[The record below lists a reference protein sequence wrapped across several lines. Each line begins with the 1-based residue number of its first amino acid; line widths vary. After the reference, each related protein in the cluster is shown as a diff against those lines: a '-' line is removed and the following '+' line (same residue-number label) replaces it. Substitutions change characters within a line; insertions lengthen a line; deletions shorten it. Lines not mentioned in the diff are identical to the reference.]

1 MVTVL
6 GHGVYGYREA
16 ALLTGVAQDCV
27 REWFRER
34 PAGGRRSP
42 IFRGDYDPIEGDL
55 AISFLDLIDVFVAG
69 KLRSHGVSLQTLR
82 KVYRQMG
89 KDLDTPHPFC
99 RRELLSDGKTV
110 FMRGV
115 DHRGEAELKEVLT
128 RQKVFPDIIL
138 PFLKKI
144 DYGKISQ
151 VAERWRIAP
160 HVVIDPKICFGK
172 PVVEAVSIPTAILA
186 NAYRANHKNAKRVA
200 EWYNVQTGHVD
211 AAVEFETKMAA

>member
-6 GHGVYGYREA
+6 GNGVYGYREA
-16 ALLTGVAQDCV
+16 ALLTGVAPERV
-27 REWFRER
+27 REWFRNR

-42 IFRGDYDPIEGDL
+42 IFRGDYEPIDGDR

-69 KLRSHGVSLQTLR
+69 NLRSHGVSLQTLR
-82 KVYRQMG
+82 KVYRRMG
-89 KDLDTPHPFC
+89 DDLDTPHPFC

-110 FMRGV
+110 FMRGL
-115 DHRGEAELKEVLT
+115 DHQGETELKEALT
-128 RQKVFPDIIL
+128 HQKVFSDIIL

-144 DYGKISQ
+144 EYSKISRL
-151 VAERWRIAP
+151 AERWHITP

-186 NAYRANHKNAKRVA
+186 NAYRANHKNARRVA
-200 EWYNVQTGHVD
+200 EWYNVQPEHVD
-211 AAVEFETKMAA
+211 AAVEFETIMAA